1 MLHIFTC
8 KTCGA
13 EFERYC
19 FMGMNYTEA
28 GNAVLKRQLATM
40 QCFECL
46 GETPE
51 LKPVEELTG
60 IPCVQISMM

>member
-1 MLHIFTC
+1 
-8 KTCGA
+8 
-13 EFERYC
+13 
-19 FMGMNYTEA
+19 MGMNYTEA